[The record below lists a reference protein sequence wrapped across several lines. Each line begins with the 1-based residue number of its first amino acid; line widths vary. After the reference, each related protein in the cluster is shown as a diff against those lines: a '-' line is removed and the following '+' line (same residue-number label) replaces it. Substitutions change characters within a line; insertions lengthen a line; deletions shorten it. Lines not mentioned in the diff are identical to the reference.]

1 MRFLLGLLLCAACA
15 SISGLA
21 LWGDAHRVVE
31 LVSSKTGAVVLC
43 AEMSEGE
50 EFVLSFVHSVNW
62 RPVYETLRV
71 EGDHLVVVQSRYD
84 SFGAGM
90 PEFSGD
96 EGQLTW
102 DDEGWLVWTVN
113 RPIPSLDLFVGR
125 VAQHKIT
132 IKGTERALTD
142 LVEPGA
148 SLAIRST
155 SCSRVEMW
163 KRSCL
168 R

>member
-1 MRFLLGLLLCAACA
+1 
-15 SISGLA
+15 

-31 LVSSKTGAVVLC
+31 LVGSKTGAVVLC

-50 EFVLSFVHSVNW
+50 EFVLSFIHSVNR
-62 RPVYETLRV
+62 RPVYETLRI
-71 EGDHLVVVQSRYD
+71 EDDHLVVVQSRYD

-102 DDEGWLVWTVN
+102 DDEGWLVWIVN

-125 VAQHKIT
+125 TAQQRIA
-132 IKGTERALTD
+132 IKGTERVLAD

-148 SLAIRST
+148 SLSIRST
-155 SCSRVEMW
+155 SCSRVQMW
-163 KRSCL
+163 KWSCL